1 MRYLRRAATA
11 VAVALALHTFAV
23 AAEAVTGTITGR
35 VVSVGGDPATDAQL
49 SLAGLRKRVTADSQG
64 GFTIENVPAGEHLLE
79 ITSPRFGSEVE
90 RVNVVGG
97 QTTQLTIEV
106 DLSIHREE
114 VTVSASV
121 DPRAADEVA
130 TPVSILSGQELQSD
144 LQATL
149 GETLNKLPG
158 VNSTFYGQGASR
170 PIIRGLS
177 GDRIAVLQD
186 GLATGD
192 VSTTSPDHAITSEPM
207 AVERIEVLRG
217 PATLLYGSSAVGGA
231 VNVLDD
237 TIPNVLPSK
246 PVEGFADLGYGSNAS
261 NKRGA
266 LSLTGAAGSFAWH
279 LHGSKRE
286 TDDYQAGNGV
296 DVANSFVKVDDKVAG
311 FSWVTGK
318 GFWGVSIAR
327 FDANYG
333 NPAEEIVTLDMQRT
347 RSDLRG
353 EIRNPFAGLKSL
365 RVRAGKVDYQHIEF
379 EGSKAGTTFTSDG
392 WEARVDA
399 VHQPWGPLRGSFGV
413 QLGST
418 DLVAVGAE
426 GFIPF
431 TTTDE
436 LAAFVLE
443 EVPHGSLTWQF
454 GGRYEQR
461 NHDSRADGG
470 TTRDLSAFSASAG
483 LVAKPNEGWSY
494 GLSLARSSKLPNAEE
509 LFSNGP
515 HAATGQ
521 FEVGDVTLDVESSVG
536 ADFTLRK
543 LTGRAT
549 GEISFFY
556 NQFNNFIYE
565 RLTGEV
571 AEIEID
577 GAIEE
582 LPIVQFSAEDA
593 TFLGAELH
601 SDISLWHTEPHHLT
615 LELTADLVRAKLDR
629 SGNLPRIPPMRLG
642 VGLHYAG
649 GHWWAQG
656 DVRRTFKQDRTASL
670 ESPTDGYTS
679 VDASLGY
686 RFFLAHTVHD
696 LSLRASNVTDEF
708 AKNHASF
715 LKDVAPLP
723 GRDISLSYRV
733 TF

>member
-1 MRYLRRAATA
+1 MRYLRCAATA
-11 VAVALALHTFAV
+11 VAIAFALSTPIV
-23 AAEAVTGTITGR
+23 AAETVTGTITGR
-35 VVSVGGDPATDAQL
+35 VVNAEGAAAADAQL
-49 SLAGLRKRVTADSQG
+49 SLAGLRKRVMVDSSG
-64 GFTIENVPAGEHLLE
+64 SFTIENVPAGDHLLE
-79 ITSPRFGSEVE
+79 TTSPRFGSKVQ

-97 QTTQLTIEV
+97 QTTQVTIEV

-121 DPRAADEVA
+121 DPRAADDVA
-130 TPVSILSGQELQSD
+130 TPVSILSGQELQSN

-158 VNSTFYGQGASR
+158 VNSSFYGQGASR
-170 PIIRGLS
+170 PIIRGLG

-192 VSTTSPDHAITSEPM
+192 VSTTSPDHAIASEPM

-237 TIPNVLPSK
+237 TIPGVLPSK
-246 PVEGFADLGYGSNAS
+246 PLEGFADLGYGSNAS

-286 TDDYQAGNGV
+286 TGDYQAGDDV
-296 DVANSFVKVDDKVAG
+296 DVVNSFVKVDDKVAG

-318 GFWGVSIAR
+318 GFWGASIAR
-327 FDANYG
+327 FDTDYG
-333 NPAEEIVTLDMQRT
+333 NPAEEIVTIDMQRT
-347 RSDLRG
+347 RYDLRG
-353 EIRNPFAGLKSL
+353 QIRNPFAGLQTL

-379 EGSKAGTTFTSDG
+379 EGNEAGTTFTSDG

-431 TTTDE
+431 TTTGE

-443 EVPHGSLTWQF
+443 EIPHGSLTWQF

-461 NHDSRADGG
+461 NHDSRANGG
-470 TTRDLSAFSASAG
+470 TSRDLSGFSASAG
-483 LVAKPNEGWSY
+483 LIAKPKEGWSY

-521 FEVGDVTLDVESSVG
+521 FEVGDVDLDVESSVG
-536 ADFTLRK
+536 ADFTVRK
-543 LTGRAT
+543 LAGRAT

-556 NQFNNFIYE
+556 SQFNDFIYE
-565 RLTGEV
+565 RPTGEV

-577 GAIEE
+577 GDIEE

-601 SDISLWHTEPHHLT
+601 IDISLWHTEPHHLA
-615 LELTADLVRAKLDR
+615 LELSADMVRAKLDR
-629 SGNLPRIPPMRLG
+629 NGNLPRIPPMRLG

-649 GHWWAQG
+649 AHWWAQG
-656 DVRRTFKQDRTASL
+656 DVRRTFKQDRTASF
-670 ESPTDGYTS
+670 ESPTDGYTFI
-679 VDASLGY
+679 DAKLGY
-686 RFFLAHTVHD
+686 RFFIGQTVHD
-696 LSLRASNVTDEF
+696 LSLRASNMTDKF
-708 AKNHASF
+708 AKNHVSF

-723 GRDISLSYRV
+723 GRDIALSYRV